1 MEMTDLNG
9 SQRLRIAKLRRPLP
23 TPFGTVGQPA
33 CRGVPAMGRPAAP
46 TRPLPAHD
54 GCAPSASRRTVRS

>member
-9 SQRLRIAKLRRPLP
+9 SQRLRIAKLRLALP

-33 CRGVPAMGRPAAP
+33 CRGVPAMGRPAALL
-46 TRPLPAHD
+46 RPLPAHA
-54 GCAPSASRRTVRS
+54 GFAPGASRRAVRS

>member
-1 MEMTDLNG
+1 MEMTDLTG

-33 CRGVPAMGRPAAP
+33 CRGVPAMGRPAALL
-46 TRPLPAHD
+46 RPLPTHA
-54 GCAPSASRRTVRS
+54 GFAPGASRRAVRS